1 MRNYLLVLAIIICSL
16 SGNLVAQETVKS
28 VKSFGNT
35 FNVGIGV
42 GGYGGSYGGYY
53 GYLGRNIPVLHF
65 DYEFNVARDF
75 TLAPFINYSS
85 STREYYWGNNQ
96 HPYRYYTYHETVI
109 PIGLK
114 GTYYL
119 NRVLKTPPKLDVY
132 LAGSLGFAIVNSR
145 WDSDYYGDRQYYNDP
160 NPLFLNIH
168 LGGEYHVNRKI
179 GIYLDLSTGVSTLG
193 VAFH

>member
-85 STREYYWGNNQ
+85 STREYYRGNNQ

>member
-53 GYLGRNIPVLHF
+53 GYLGRNIPVLHL

>member
-1 MRNYLLVLAIIICSL
+1 MINYKILLLLVVSL
-16 SGNLVAQETVKS
+16 SAQSSYAQETVKARS
-28 VKSFGNT
+28 AYGRALNI
-35 FNVGIGV
+35 GLGV

-53 GYLGRNIPVLHF
+53 GYLGRNIQVVHF
-65 DYEFNVARDF
+65 DYEFDVARYF

-96 HPYRYYTYHETVI
+96 HPYKYYRFQETVV
-109 PIGLK
+109 PIGVK

-119 NRVLKTPPKLDVY
+119 NKVLRTPSKLDVY

-160 NPLFLNIH
+160 SPLFLNIH
-168 LGGEYHVNRKI
+168 LGAEYHINKKFGV
-179 GIYLDLSTGVSTLG
+179 YLDLSTGVSTIG

>member
-53 GYLGRNIPVLHF
+53 GYLGRNIPVLHL

-168 LGGEYHVNRKI
+168 LGCEYHVNRKI